1 MIYCSLIYEGSVPVW
16 LFLEVGTGNEH
27 QKKTSLFFLVV
38 KTFYME
44 SFVGWFPTVLFRRP
58 AAEEAWNAG
67 AL

>member
-1 MIYCSLIYEGSVPVW
+1 MKGRSHFDCFWKWEPATS
-16 LFLEVGTGNEH
+16 TK
-27 QKKTSLFFLVV
+27 KKTSLFFLVV

>member
-1 MIYCSLIYEGSVPVW
+1 MIYCRLIYEGSVPVW
-16 LFLEVGTGNEH
+16 LFLEVETGNEH
-27 QKKTSLFFLVV
+27 QKKLFFLAV

>member
-1 MIYCSLIYEGSVPVW
+1 MA
-16 LFLEVGTGNEH
+16 
-27 QKKTSLFFLVV
+27 V